1 MLQYLLENIMLI
13 KVNKPGIDEFRIEGK
28 VSLETLEKLKEVFK
42 DSLFVEDDEWVDF
55 ENTDWYKQLKASRT
69 PGVNLKFYRNQNK
82 LTQKELGEKLGVQ
95 KQFISDMERAR
106 KPISKAM
113 AKKLSELFNVSVSKF
128 I

>member
-1 MLQYLLENIMLI
+1 MLLR
-13 KVNKPGIDEFRIEGK
+13 VNKTGIDEFWIEGK
-28 VSLETLEKLKEVFK
+28 ISPDTLEKLKGLFK
-42 DSLFVEDDEWVDF
+42 DSLIVEDDEWVDF
-55 ENTDWYKQLKASRT
+55 ENTDWYKELKASRT
-69 PGVNLKFYRNQNK
+69 PGVNLKFYRTENK

-95 KQFISDMERAR
+95 KQFISDMERER